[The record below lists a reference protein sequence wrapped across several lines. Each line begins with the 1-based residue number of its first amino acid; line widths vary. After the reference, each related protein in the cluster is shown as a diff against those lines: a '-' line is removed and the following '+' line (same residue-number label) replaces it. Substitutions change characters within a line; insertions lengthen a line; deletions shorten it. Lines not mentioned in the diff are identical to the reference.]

1 MERCGIV
8 AYKFFQNWLR
18 LCYGV
23 AGRYLSTQGRG
34 HGYGLTECGGGKEN
48 FIQNFGKA
56 SRAKKF
62 QGQNTSRL
70 VDDGAERL
78 AAPGSSAKPGP
89 RSWSA
94 SKPDA

>member
-1 MERCGIV
+1 MGSRVDILAPQGADTLMGRPNVAGAKRI
-8 AYKFFQNWLR
+8 AYK
-18 LCYGV
+18 
-23 AGRYLSTQGRG
+23 
-34 HGYGLTECGGGKEN
+34 
-48 FIQNFGKA
+48 NFGKA
-56 SRAKKF
+56 SRANNF